1 MGAATTLSGNLL
13 VASVVSVSWT
23 PTEVATVTAPAQT
36 VTVPG
41 VKLGDVIIV
50 TPPGQT
56 AGVTIG
62 SAYVSAANTVSVQFV
77 NPTAGGVTPAAGT
90 HKFTVLRHEG
100 VAGATRVTT

>member
-1 MGAATTLSGNLL
+1 MAVTTLAGNAA
-13 VASVVSVSWT
+13 VCSVVAVTWSPSQ
-23 PTEVATVTAPAQT
+23 VATVTAPAQT

-41 VKLGDVIIV
+41 AKVGDVVIV

-77 NPTAGGVTPAAGT
+77 NPTAGGVTPAAGI
-90 HKFTVLRHEG
+90 HKFTIIRHEG
-100 VAGATRVTT
+100 LVGATRVTT